1 MAIVRWEPFRDLLT
15 TQDRFNRL
23 FNETLGNVFGGEE
36 FSGRAWNPAVDIYE
50 TDQQLVLKAELPGI
64 DPKDVDIRVEDGTL
78 YLKGERKH
86 EKDVKE
92 GNYHRVE
99 RSYGSFTRTFAL
111 PNSVNLENIKAD
123 YKDGVLTL
131 TMAKREEAKPK
142 TIKINVGE
150 GAQAAAAAARK

>member
-23 FNETLGNVFGGEE
+23 FNETFSNVFGGEE
-36 FSGRAWNPAVDIYE
+36 LSGRAWNPAVDIYE
-50 TDQQLVLKAELPGI
+50 TDHNLVLKAELAGV

-78 YLKGERKH
+78 YLKGERKQ

-111 PNSVNLENIKAD
+111 PNSVNVDDIKAD
-123 YKDGVLTL
+123 FKDGVLTL
-131 TMAKREEAKPK
+131 NMAKREEAKPK
-142 TIKINVGE
+142 SIKISVGE
-150 GAQAAAAAARK
+150 GSHAASARK

>member
-23 FNETLGNVFGGEE
+23 FNETFSDVFGGEE
-36 FSGRAWNPAVDIYE
+36 LSGRRWNPAVDIYE
-50 TDQQLVLKAELPGI
+50 TDHDLVLKAELAGI

-78 YLKGERKH
+78 YLKGERKQ
-86 EKDVKE
+86 ESEVKE

-99 RSYGSFTRTFAL
+99 RSYGSFTRSFSL
-111 PNSVNLENIKAD
+111 PNSVNVEDIKAE

-131 TMAKREEAKPK
+131 IMAKREEAKPK
-142 TIKINVGE
+142 TIKVNVAG
-150 GAQAAAAAARK
+150 GTQAAAARK